1 MNRGCDSELPGRW
14 HDHSVRTASFLG
26 LEPGR
31 DGLHW
36 RLPVSTRLTTGGDFL
51 FGGAGLGAGVA
62 ALEGS
67 TGRPL
72 AWATAQYLSF
82 ARPDTVVDYDVTI
95 ATEGRAST
103 QARVIASVEGTEILT
118 VNGALGSREWEG
130 TPQWAER
137 PDVLPPDECPP
148 QEHRHNHQGRIHD
161 TIETRLAMG
170 RQRSMLDGTPGDGRS
185 ALWGRVAGLDMSSA
199 LLGLLG
205 DYVPFG
211 VGQALGMHAG
221 GRSLDN
227 TIRVNRLVDTE
238 WVLLD
243 IRVHAV
249 ANGYGHC
256 LVHLWAEDGTLLGT
270 ASQTCAV
277 RHHRDP

>member
-1 MNRGCDSELPGRW
+1 MEDVP
-14 HDHSVRTASFLG
+14 FLG
-26 LEPGR
+26 LVSGR
-31 DGLHW
+31 DALHW
-36 RLPVSTRLTTGGDFL
+36 RLPVLPRLTTGGDFL

-72 AWATAQYLSF
+72 VWATAQYLSF
-82 ARPDTVVDYDVTI
+82 ARPGTTVDYDVTL
-95 ATEGRAST
+95 ASSGHQTT
-103 QARVIASVEGTEILT
+103 QARVVATVDGTEILT
-118 VNGALGSREWEG
+118 VNGALGAREWEG
-130 TPQWAER
+130 APQWAER
-137 PDVLPPDECPP
+137 PAVPPPDDCPP
-148 QEHRHNHQGRIHD
+148 QERRERNEGRIHSM
-161 TIETRLAMG
+161 IETRLAMG
-170 RQRSMLDGTPGDGRS
+170 RQRSAMDGTPGDGRS
-185 ALWGRVAGLDMSSA
+185 ALWARVPGLDCSSA

-211 VGQALGMHAG
+211 VGQALGQHAG

-227 TIRVNRLVDTE
+227 TIRVARIVPTE

-249 ANGYGHC
+249 ANGYGHG
-256 LVHLWAEDGTLLGT
+256 LVHLWSDDGTLLGT

-277 RHHRDP
+277 RHHRT

>member
-1 MNRGCDSELPGRW
+1 MNKGCDSELPASCQT
-14 HDHSVRTASFLG
+14 HSMESVPFLG

-36 RLPVSTRLTTGGDFL
+36 RLPVSARLTTGGDFL

-72 AWATAQYLSF
+72 VWATAQYLSF
-82 ARPDTVVDYDVTI
+82 ARPGSVVDYDVTV
-95 ATEGRAST
+95 ASAGHQTT
-103 QARVIASVEGTEILT
+103 QARVVASVDGTEILT
-118 VNGALGSREWEG
+118 VNGALGAREWEG
-130 TPQWAER
+130 APQWAAR
-137 PDVLPPDECPP
+137 PEVPAPEDCPP
-148 QEHRHNHQGRIHD
+148 QEHRHGHEGRIHT

-170 RQRSMLDGTPGDGRS
+170 RQRSAMDGTPGNGRS
-185 ALWGRVAGLDMSSA
+185 ALWARVPGMDCSSA
-199 LLGLLG
+199 LLGLVG

-211 VGQALGMHAG
+211 VGQALGQHAG

-227 TIRVNRLVDTE
+227 TIRVARIVPTE

-243 IRVHAV
+243 VRVHAV
-249 ANGYGHC
+249 ANGYGHG
-256 LVHLWAEDGTLLGT
+256 LVHLWAQDGTLLGT

-277 RHHRDP
+277 RHHRD

>member
-1 MNRGCDSELPGRW
+1 MNKGCDSELPASCQT
-14 HDHSVRTASFLG
+14 HSMESVPFLG

-36 RLPVSTRLTTGGDFL
+36 RLPVSPRLTTGGDFL

-72 AWATAQYLSF
+72 VWATAQYLSF
-82 ARPDTVVDYDVTI
+82 ARPGTVVDYDVTV
-95 ATEGRAST
+95 ASAGHQTT
-103 QARVIASVEGTEILT
+103 QARVVASVDGTEILT
-118 VNGALGSREWEG
+118 VNAALGAREWEG
-130 TPQWAER
+130 APQWAER
-137 PDVLPPDECPP
+137 PEVPSPDDCPP
-148 QEHRHNHQGRIHD
+148 QEHRDGHEGRIHT

-170 RQRSMLDGTPGDGRS
+170 RQRSEMDGTPGTGRS
-185 ALWGRVAGLDMSSA
+185 ALWARVPGMDCSSA
-199 LLGLLG
+199 LLGLVG

-211 VGQALGMHAG
+211 VGQALGQRAG

-227 TIRVNRLVDTE
+227 TIRVARIVPTE

-243 IRVHAV
+243 VRVHAV
-249 ANGYGHC
+249 ANGYGHG
-256 LVHLWAEDGTLLGT
+256 LVHLWAQDGTLLGT

-277 RHHRDP
+277 RHHRD

>member
-1 MNRGCDSELPGRW
+1 MNKGCDSELPAGRQN
-14 HDHSVRTASFLG
+14 HSMEPPSFLG

-36 RLPVSTRLTTGGDFL
+36 RLPVSPRLTTGGDFL

-72 AWATAQYLSF
+72 VWATAQYLSF
-82 ARPDTVVDYDVTI
+82 ARPGAVVDYDVTV
-95 ATEGRAST
+95 ASAGHQTT
-103 QARVIASVEGTEILT
+103 QARVVASVEGSEILT
-118 VNGALGSREWEG
+118 VNAALGAREWEG
-130 TPQWAER
+130 APQWAER
-137 PDVLPPDECPP
+137 PEVPSPEDCPP
-148 QEHRHNHQGRIHD
+148 QEHRQGHEGRIHT

-170 RQRSMLDGTPGDGRS
+170 RQRSQLDGTPGTGRS
-185 ALWGRVAGLDMSSA
+185 ALWARVPGMDCSSA
-199 LLGLLG
+199 LLGLVG

-211 VGQALGMHAG
+211 VGQALGQHAG

-227 TIRVNRLVDTE
+227 TIRVARIVPTE

-243 IRVHAV
+243 VRVHAV
-249 ANGYGHC
+249 ANGYGHG
-256 LVHLWAEDGTLLGT
+256 LVHLWAQDGTLLGT

-277 RHHRDP
+277 RHHRD

>member
-1 MNRGCDSELPGRW
+1 METVP
-14 HDHSVRTASFLG
+14 FLG

-31 DGLHW
+31 DALHW
-36 RLPVSTRLTTGGDFL
+36 RLPVSHRLTTGGDFL

-82 ARPDTVVDYDVTI
+82 ARPGAVVDYTVTI
-95 ATEGRAST
+95 ASEGKAST
-103 QARVIASVEGTEILT
+103 QARVVATVHGDEILT
-118 VNGALGSREWEG
+118 VNGALGHRDWEG
-130 TPQWAER
+130 APQWAVR
-137 PDVLPPDECPP
+137 PSVEPPDECPP
-148 QEHRHNHQGRIHD
+148 QEHRDGHEGRIHA

-170 RQRSMLDGTPGDGRS
+170 RQRSTLDGTPGDGRS
-185 ALWGRVAGLDMSSA
+185 ALWARVPGLDVCSA
-199 LLGLLG
+199 LLGLIG

-211 VGQALGMHAG
+211 VGQALGMQAG

-227 TIRVNRLVDTE
+227 TIRVNRLVPTD

-243 IRVHAV
+243 IRIHAV
-249 ANGYGHC
+249 ANGYGHG

-277 RHHRDP
+277 RHHRA

>member
-1 MNRGCDSELPGRW
+1 VETVP
-14 HDHSVRTASFLG
+14 FLG

-31 DGLHW
+31 DALHW
-36 RLPVSTRLTTGGDFL
+36 RLPVSHRLTTGGDFL

-82 ARPDTVVDYDVTI
+82 ARPGSVIDYDVTI

-103 QARVIASVEGTEILT
+103 QARVAASVDGDEILT
-118 VNGALGSREWEG
+118 VNGALGRRDWEG
-130 TPQWAER
+130 APQWALR
-137 PDVLPPDECPP
+137 PTVPSPDDCPP
-148 QEHRHNHQGRIHD
+148 QEHRHNHDGRIHS

-170 RQRSMLDGTPGDGRS
+170 RQRSTLDGTPGDGRS
-185 ALWGRVAGLDMSSA
+185 ALWARVPGLDVSSA
-199 LLGLLG
+199 LLGLVG

-227 TIRVNRLVDTE
+227 TIRVARLVPTD

-243 IRVHAV
+243 IRIHAV
-249 ANGYGHC
+249 ANGYGHG

-277 RHHRDP
+277 RHHRDG

>member
-1 MNRGCDSELPGRW
+1 MNKGCDSELPAGR
-14 HDHSVRTASFLG
+14 HDHSVQSQSFLG

-36 RLPVSTRLTTGGDFL
+36 RLPVSARLTTGGDFL

-72 AWATAQYLSF
+72 VWATAQYLAF
-82 ARPDTVVDYDVTI
+82 ARPGATVDYDVTV
-95 ATEGRAST
+95 ASAGHQT
-103 QARVIASVEGTEILT
+103 SQARVVASVAGTEILT
-118 VNGALGSREWEG
+118 VNGALGQREWEG
-130 TPQWAER
+130 APQWAER
-137 PDVLPPDECPP
+137 PDVPPPDDCPA
-148 QEHRHNHQGRIHD
+148 QEHRHNQDGRIHS

-170 RQRSMLDGTPGDGRS
+170 RQRSAMDGTPGNGRS
-185 ALWGRVAGLDMSSA
+185 ALWARVPGMDCSAA
-199 LLGLLG
+199 LLGLVG

-211 VGQALGMHAG
+211 VGQALGQHAG

-227 TIRVNRLVDTE
+227 TIRVARVVPTE

-243 IRVHAV
+243 VRVHAV
-249 ANGYGHC
+249 ANGYGHG

-277 RHHRDP
+277 RHHRD

>member
-1 MNRGCDSELPGRW
+1 VETVP
-14 HDHSVRTASFLG
+14 FLG

-31 DGLHW
+31 DALHW
-36 RLPVSTRLTTGGDFL
+36 RLPVSHRLTTGGDFL
-51 FGGAGLGAGVA
+51 FGGAGLGAAVA

-82 ARPDTVVDYDVTI
+82 ARPGEIVDYDVTI
-95 ATEGRAST
+95 ATEGTAST
-103 QARVIASVEGTEILT
+103 QARVIASVDGPGVQRAGPRKAEILT
-118 VNGALGSREWEG
+118 VNGALGRRDWEG
-130 TPQWAER
+130 APQWAVR
-137 PDVLPPDECPP
+137 PTVPPPADCPP
-148 QEHRHNHQGRIHD
+148 QEHRHGHDGRIHS

-185 ALWGRVAGLDMSSA
+185 ALWARVPGLDMSSA
-199 LLGLLG
+199 LLGLIG

-227 TIRVNRLVDTE
+227 TIRVARLVPSE

-243 IRVHAV
+243 IRIHAV
-249 ANGYGHC
+249 ANGYGHG

-277 RHHRDP
+277 RHHREG